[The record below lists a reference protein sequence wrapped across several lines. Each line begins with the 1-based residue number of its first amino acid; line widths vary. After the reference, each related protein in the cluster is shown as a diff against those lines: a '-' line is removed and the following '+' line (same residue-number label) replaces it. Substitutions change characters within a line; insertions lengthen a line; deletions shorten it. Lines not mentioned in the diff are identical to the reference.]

1 MHKLFLCWRYLQK
14 RRIAFFGIAAVSLCV
29 SLLIVITSLFR
40 GFIDAYLFHMQQQ
53 QGDVILQAYTEPID
67 YQALT
72 AHLEKLNGVQRADAV
87 LAAGALLY
95 MGRGDVRGVELVG
108 VDLEKLT
115 QGDLFRRSLLVQG
128 ERSGPPDFSLSPRA
142 RQVARDYLEGK
153 YERQIQTADMP
164 VGAIISIG
172 VLAEPD
178 ELTDDYDREAITAR
192 LEEQDEPF
200 VITTIGKISGPS
212 GTGAQTEIKSCWPVD
227 VVQTGSH
234 MSDSTSVFLPFDFLA
249 QIIGKDN
256 VVVQIVAA
264 AGVDRRNLVQQ
275 VKGGWQTFVK
285 QNPRLQ
291 DEDLWRVNVEAT
303 LDNPEVQL
311 ITGEIRK
318 QLAMFHLMLGLIG
331 LVASL
336 LIFVI
341 LYMVVLNK
349 RHDIGIVRSLGAS
362 RSAVA
367 AIFLGYGLGIGLAG
381 SGVGLLLGAWVTQHI
396 NDIEGILTNILGFK
410 IWKSSVYMFQHIPN
424 QVAWGA
430 VGWIV
435 LSGVAIAALGALAPA
450 FRAARLQPVE
460 TLRFE

>member
-29 SLLIVITSLFR
+29 ALLIGITSLFQ
-40 GFIDAYLFHMQQQ
+40 GFIDAYLFHVRQQ
-53 QGDVILQAYTEPID
+53 QGDVVLQADARPID

-72 AHLEKLNGVQRADAV
+72 AHLEKLDGVQRADAV
-87 LAAGALLY
+87 LTSGALLY

-115 QGDLFRRSLLVQG
+115 QGDLFRRGLLLQG
-128 ERSGPPDFSLSPRA
+128 AQAGPPNFSLSPRA
-142 RQVARDYLEGK
+142 RQVARDYLEEK
-153 YERQIQTADMP
+153 YQRPIQPPEMP
-164 VGAIISIG
+164 VGAIIGIG

-178 ELTDDYDREAITAR
+178 ELTDEYDRDAITAR

-200 VITTIGKISGPS
+200 VITTIGKTSGPS
-212 GTGAQTEIKSCWPVD
+212 GVAPQTQIKSCWPVD
-227 VVQTGSH
+227 VVQTGRH
-234 MSDSTSVFLPFDFLA
+234 MSDSISVFLPFDFLA

-256 VVVQIVAA
+256 ALVQIVGGG
-264 AGVDRRNLVQQ
+264 GVDRRDLVEQ
-275 VKGGWQTFVK
+275 VRAGWQTFAE
-285 QNPRLQ
+285 QSPLLQ
-291 DEDLWRVNVEAT
+291 DQDLWQVRVEAT
-303 LDNPEVQL
+303 LDNPDVQL

-336 LIFVI
+336 LVFVI

-349 RHDIGIVRSLGAS
+349 RRDIGIMRSLGAS

-367 AIFLGYGLGIGLAG
+367 AIFLGYGLGVGVAG
-381 SGVGLLLGAWVTQHI
+381 SGLGLLLGAWATRHI
-396 NDIEGILTNILGFK
+396 NDIEALLTNILGFK

-435 LSGVAIAALGALAPA
+435 LAGVAIAALGALWPA